1 MTTVLRPDPITDKWT
16 ATAGSVAN
24 SNDLEILIER
34 SNEVIEEN
42 RFDKI
47 QLWIEA
53 VDDQRHE
60 VAVAAGAEPYR
71 DLWQM
76 RTDLPLDGEALTTR
90 PLRLDEHDNSETPDD
105 IDEFISVNNRA
116 FAWHPE
122 QSGYDRNRFIET
134 TFEPW
139 FDPDGFRILELEGRM
154 AGFCWTKIH
163 YSPPNCPTC
172 QYCVDG
178 AANAAAGEIF
188 VVGLDPDFHGR
199 GLGKGLTLAGLDWI
213 YNHGH
218 KQIGITSQISSG
230 FLYVESDNVPA
241 IKTYEKLG
249 FEHKQ
254 TNRAYYLKARGNKN

>member
-24 SNDLEILIER
+24 SNDLNVLIGR
-34 SNEVIEEN
+34 AKEVLAEGQSE
-42 RFDKI
+42 KI

-53 VDDQRHE
+53 VDDIRHD
-60 VAVAAGAEPYR
+60 VALAAGAEPYR

-76 RTDLPLDGEALTTR
+76 RTTLPLDGEPLPTR
-90 PLRLDEHDNSETPDD
+90 AFQESD
-105 IDEFISVNNRA
+105 IDEFVKVNNRA

-122 QSGYDRNRFIET
+122 QSGYDRNRLIET

-139 FDPDGFRILELEGRM
+139 FNDEGFRIFELEGRM

-199 GLGKGLTLAGLDWI
+199 GLGKGLTLSGLDWI
-213 YNHGH
+213 YKYGH
-218 KQIGITSQISSG
+218 EQIGISTPIQSG
-230 FLYVESDNVPA
+230 FLYVESDNIAA
-241 IKTYEKLG
+241 IRTYEKLG
-249 FEHKQ
+249 FTYNQ
-254 TNRAYYLKARGNKN
+254 TNRAYYLTV